1 MTAFILLLTLMAA
14 PSEPTSVDTIPDC
27 CADKLSWTDLTGR
40 ERKLDAYRGQFV
52 VLNFWATWCL
62 PCLEELP
69 ELVEIQNRYGIYGV
83 QVVGAAADS
92 VDHRDAVIDLAQELS
107 LNFPVL
113 LGATSTQMELLGLGE
128 AIPATVIV
136 DPDGKIVKRFS
147 GVIELEQ
154 LVTILDDLLDRD
166 EPIRRAALD
175 RGHDHEHDHHDQ
187 GGGASLVPS

>member
-27 CADKLSWTDLTGR
+27 CADKLNWTDLTGR

-128 AIPATVIV
+128 AIPATVMPLASNTWSATCRRTRACRGRSPTTKLRESHV
-136 DPDGKIVKRFS
+136 RLCSTPTTSLSSAVSEPPGK
-147 GVIELEQ
+147 
-154 LVTILDDLLDRD
+154 
-166 EPIRRAALD
+166 
-175 RGHDHEHDHHDQ
+175 
-187 GGGASLVPS
+187 